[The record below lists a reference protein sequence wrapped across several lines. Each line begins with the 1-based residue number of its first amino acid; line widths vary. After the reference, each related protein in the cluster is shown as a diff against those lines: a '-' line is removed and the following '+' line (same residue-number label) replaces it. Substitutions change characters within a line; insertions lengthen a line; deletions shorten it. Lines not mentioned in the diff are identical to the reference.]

1 MSVPRWVSRICA
13 FLVPSVFSIYLL
25 HDVSSVGK
33 EFLVGKMVSV
43 IVGVCG
49 SFNAMGSLVLCLF
62 VSALIFMFAAVVDVV
77 LRRLPLLLIKRVIV
91 RSHGC

>member
-1 MSVPRWVSRICA
+1 MKVPRWASRICA

-33 EFLVGKMVSV
+33 EFLVGKMISGV
-43 IVGVCG
+43 VGL
-49 SFNAMGSLVLCLF
+49 FGSLNALGSLALCLF
-62 VSALIFMFAAVVDVV
+62 ASALVFMIAAVVDVV
-77 LRRLPLLLIKRVIV
+77 LRRLPLLLIRRVIV